1 MKNPTIGK
9 NVYIAEGAV
18 VRGDVT
24 IGDESSVWFNAVIRA
39 DREPVVIGRGTN
51 IQDNSVVHV
60 ETGAGVVIGNHVTV
74 GHNAVVHGCTIG
86 DNSLIGMNAVIM
98 NNAVIGKNCIV
109 GACALVTQNAVIPD
123 GSLVM
128 GCPAAVTRTL
138 TPEEIAEKRKKKAPA
153 YRLMVPDEAITFT
166 DGCMG
171 THTENLLRDC
181 GDFYLRRADGV
192 FAYQLAVVADDA
204 AGGVTQVVRGRDLLD
219 STPRQLYLY
228 ELLGAVAPSFYHV
241 PLLLA
246 SDGRRLSK
254 RERDLD
260 LGALRLRYTPERLLG
275 YLAGLCGLIPAGE
288 TASARELAACFRW
301 ENVRQTDVILTEIP
315 GLP

>member
-86 DNSLIGMNAVIM
+86 DISLIGMNAVIM

-128 GCPAAVTRTL
+128 GCPAAVTRML
-138 TPEEIAEKRKKKAPA
+138 TPEEIASNTDNARHYVQEAAAYGREDRIHPKKQIQK
-153 YRLMVPDEAITFT
+153 
-166 DGCMG
+166 
-171 THTENLLRDC
+171 
-181 GDFYLRRADGV
+181 
-192 FAYQLAVVADDA
+192 
-204 AGGVTQVVRGRDLLD
+204 
-219 STPRQLYLY
+219 
-228 ELLGAVAPSFYHV
+228 
-241 PLLLA
+241 
-246 SDGRRLSK
+246 
-254 RERDLD
+254 
-260 LGALRLRYTPERLLG
+260 
-275 YLAGLCGLIPAGE
+275 
-288 TASARELAACFRW
+288 
-301 ENVRQTDVILTEIP
+301 
-315 GLP
+315 

>member
-98 NNAVIGKNCIV
+98 NNAVLG
-109 GACALVTQNAVIPD
+109 
-123 GSLVM
+123 
-128 GCPAAVTRTL
+128 
-138 TPEEIAEKRKKKAPA
+138 
-153 YRLMVPDEAITFT
+153 MVRQWQDA
-166 DGCMG
+166 
-171 THTENLLRDC
+171 
-181 GDFYLRRADGV
+181 FY
-192 FAYQLAVVADDA
+192 
-204 AGGVTQVVRGRDLLD
+204 
-219 STPRQLYLY
+219 
-228 ELLGAVAPSFYHV
+228 
-241 PLLLA
+241 
-246 SDGRRLSK
+246 GRRFASS
-254 RERDLD
+254 E
-260 LGALRLRYTPERLLG
+260 PERLTDYVKVAEGFGAKG
-275 YLAGLCGLIPAGE
+275 YRCTNIAEFRSVFAEALKMDGPVWIDCAIDREEKVLPMIPAGGSVGD
-288 TASARELAACFRW
+288 TIM
-301 ENVRQTDVILTEIP
+301 N
-315 GLP
+315 

>member
-128 GCPAAVTRTL
+128 GCPASDGNVIYPGTCRGL
-138 TPEEIAEKRKKKAPA
+138 TPEEIASNTDNARHYVQEAAAYGREDRIHPKKQIQK
-153 YRLMVPDEAITFT
+153 
-166 DGCMG
+166 
-171 THTENLLRDC
+171 
-181 GDFYLRRADGV
+181 
-192 FAYQLAVVADDA
+192 
-204 AGGVTQVVRGRDLLD
+204 
-219 STPRQLYLY
+219 
-228 ELLGAVAPSFYHV
+228 
-241 PLLLA
+241 
-246 SDGRRLSK
+246 
-254 RERDLD
+254 
-260 LGALRLRYTPERLLG
+260 
-275 YLAGLCGLIPAGE
+275 
-288 TASARELAACFRW
+288 
-301 ENVRQTDVILTEIP
+301 
-315 GLP
+315 